1 MTITLDDHIRV
12 WNYSSVRVMDIRL
25 AVLEPGE
32 RVQRYQ
38 LPAHS
43 FIYVLDGHAQV
54 RLDQSQYNMS
64 RFHILHGG
72 RGAFID
78 IVAEDRLEYYLIL
91 YKAVMMLPTSHPLLK
106 YSGVDSSFRYQYAFV
121 PGHPASLLLKLD
133 DMYENWTTPDM
144 LHQFQART
152 LFYQFVHSLLLQMKQ
167 QGIEPMAPDL
177 LSQALHYIQEHYMEP
192 ITLKSLAELFD
203 CSVSYLT
210 KLFKSRLNDSPIRLL
225 AKVRVQAAAK
235 ILARRGTSLQEIA
248 ELVGYPDAHTLS
260 RSFKKVYGITPAQY
274 RAAVSQ
280 TGNPIPEMPKLR
292 TRSALVVTEPQC
304 YSFNDYDSHLHLSGG
319 LSMVKTSRSS
329 SIATA
334 ALLLCF
340 ILILSAC
347 AGGSTAPPTT
357 ASGKG
362 TVAESA
368 IGQQKPAST
377 SGTSTS
383 ATQTYTDSKG
393 TITIPAHPE
402 RIVDLT
408 GSAIGNLLALGV
420 KPVAATYDAMR
431 SPYHKG
437 MLEGI
442 VNLGE
447 GNNAEA
453 ILNLEPDLIITY
465 DYLEDTQ
472 YEALSQIAPVVRL
485 KYGGATPQDLLLEFG
500 KITGKVQEAQ
510 AWVDQWNAKIAE
522 VKPQIQAIVGDQ
534 TVSILQPYA
543 KGIYAWGNKGARGG
557 EILYRD
563 LGLKAPA
570 LIQKDL
576 IDGEGA
582 GANLSLEQ
590 LHDYAGDYI
599 FTSNWGW
606 DDGNPDV
613 VYESKVWKGLPAVQ
627 KKHVYFINVDGS
639 YYNDPIS
646 LEAQL
651 QFIVDSFLN
660 QS

>member
-12 WNYSSVRVMDIRL
+12 WNYSSVKVMDIRL

-106 YSGVDSSFRYQYAFV
+106 HHGVDSSFRYQYAFV

-152 LFYQFVHSLLLQMKQ
+152 LFYQFVHALLLQMKQ
-167 QGIEPMAPDL
+167 QGIEPVAPDL
-177 LSQALHYIQEHYMEP
+177 LSQVLHYMQEHYMEP

-225 AKVRVQAAAK
+225 AKVRVQEAAK
-235 ILARRGTSLQEIA
+235 ILARRGASLQEIA
-248 ELVGYPDAHTLS
+248 EIVGYPDAHTLS

-280 TGNPIPEMPKLR
+280 TGNLIPDMPKLR

-304 YSFNDYDSHLHLSGG
+304 YSFNDYDSHLYLSGG

-340 ILILSAC
+340 TLILSAC
-347 AGGSTAPPTT
+347 AGGSTAPPTA

-362 TVAESA
+362 TVSESGT
-368 IGQQKPAST
+368 GQQKQAST
-377 SGTSTS
+377 SEATIS

-447 GNNAEA
+447 GSNAEA

-472 YEALSQIAPVVRL
+472 YEALSQIAP
-485 KYGGATPQDLLLEFG
+485 G
-500 KITGKVQEAQ
+500 
-510 AWVDQWNAKIAE
+510 
-522 VKPQIQAIVGDQ
+522 
-534 TVSILQPYA
+534 
-543 KGIYAWGNKGARGG
+543 
-557 EILYRD
+557 
-563 LGLKAPA
+563 
-570 LIQKDL
+570 
-576 IDGEGA
+576 
-582 GANLSLEQ
+582 
-590 LHDYAGDYI
+590 
-599 FTSNWGW
+599 
-606 DDGNPDV
+606 
-613 VYESKVWKGLPAVQ
+613 
-627 KKHVYFINVDGS
+627 
-639 YYNDPIS
+639 
-646 LEAQL
+646 
-651 QFIVDSFLN
+651 
-660 QS
+660 

>member
-1 MTITLDDHIRV
+1 MTITLDDHIQV
-12 WNYSSVRVMDIRL
+12 WNHSSVKVMDIRL

-32 RVQRYQ
+32 SVQRYQ

-54 RLDQSQYNMS
+54 RLDQLQYNMS

-91 YKAVMMLPTSHPLLK
+91 YKAVMMLPSSHPLLK
-106 YSGVDSSFRYQYAFV
+106 HHGVDSSFRYQYAFI

-133 DMYENWTTPDM
+133 DMYENWMTPDI

-152 LFYQFVHSLLLQMKQ
+152 LFYQFVHALLLQMKQ
-167 QGIEPMAPDL
+167 QGIEPVAPDL
-177 LSQALHYIQEHYMEP
+177 LSQVLHYIQEHYMEP

-260 RSFKKVYGITPAQY
+260 RSFKKAYGMTPAQY
-274 RAAVSQ
+274 RAAISQ
-280 TGNPIPEMPKLR
+280 TSNVIPDMPKLR

-319 LSMVKTSRSS
+319 LTMFKTSRSS

-340 ILILSAC
+340 TLILSAC
-347 AGGSTAPPTT
+347 AGGATVPNNL
-357 ASGKG
+357 ASG
-362 TVAESA
+362 TVGESNVS
-368 IGQQKPAST
+368 QQKSAAT
-377 SGTSTS
+377 SETSTP
-383 ATQTYTDSKG
+383 ATRTYTDSRG
-393 TITIPAHPE
+393 TITIPAHPQ

-408 GSAIGNLLALGV
+408 GSAIGNLLVLGV
-420 KPVAATYDAMR
+420 KPVASTHDAMR
-431 SPYHKG
+431 NPYHQG

-442 VNLGE
+442 INLEE
-447 GNNAEA
+447 GSNAEA

-465 DYLEDTQ
+465 DYLVDNQ
-472 YEALSQIAPVVRL
+472 YEALSQIAPVVSL
-485 KYGGATPQDLLLEFG
+485 KYGGATPQELLLEFG
-500 KITGKVQEAQ
+500 KLTGKEKEAQ
-510 AWVDQWNAKIAE
+510 TWVDHWNAKIAN
-522 VKPQIQAIVGDQ
+522 VKPKIQAVVGNH

-563 LGLKAPA
+563 FGLKAPS

-576 IDGEGA
+576 IDGEGT
-582 GANLSLEQ
+582 GASLSLEK
-590 LHDYAGDYI
+590 LPEYAGDYI

-613 VYESKVWKGLPAVQ
+613 VYESNIWKGLPAVKNKQ
-627 KKHVYFINVDGS
+627 VYFINTEGS
-639 YYNDPIS
+639 FYNDPIS

-660 QS
+660 KSE

>member
-1 MTITLDDHIRV
+1 MTITLDDHIQV
-12 WNYSSVRVMDIRL
+12 WNHSSVKVMDIRL

-32 RVQRYQ
+32 SVQRYQ

-54 RLDQSQYNMS
+54 RLDQLQYNMS

-91 YKAVMMLPTSHPLLK
+91 YKAVMMLPSSHPLLK
-106 YSGVDSSFRYQYAFV
+106 HHGVDSSFRYQYAFI

-133 DMYENWTTPDM
+133 DMYENWMTPDI

-152 LFYQFVHSLLLQMKQ
+152 LFYQFVHALLLQMKQ
-167 QGIEPMAPDL
+167 QGIEPVAPDL
-177 LSQALHYIQEHYMEP
+177 LSQVLHYIQEHYMEP

-260 RSFKKVYGITPAQY
+260 RSFKKAYGMTPAQY
-274 RAAVSQ
+274 RAAISQ
-280 TGNPIPEMPKLR
+280 TSNVIPDMPKLR

-319 LSMVKTSRSS
+319 LTMFKTSRSS

-340 ILILSAC
+340 TLILSAC
-347 AGGSTAPPTT
+347 AGGATVPNNL
-357 ASGKG
+357 ASGTAG
-362 TVAESA
+362 ESNVS
-368 IGQQKPAST
+368 QQKSAAT
-377 SGTSTS
+377 SETSTP
-383 ATQTYTDSKG
+383 ATRTYTDSRG
-393 TITIPAHPE
+393 TITIPAHPQ

-408 GSAIGNLLALGV
+408 GSAIGNLLVLGV
-420 KPVAATYDAMR
+420 KPVASTHDAMR
-431 SPYHKG
+431 NPYHQG

-442 VNLGE
+442 INLEE
-447 GNNAEA
+447 GSNAEA

-465 DYLEDTQ
+465 DYLVDNQ
-472 YEALSQIAPVVRL
+472 YEALSQIAPVVSL
-485 KYGGATPQDLLLEFG
+485 KYGGATPQELLLEFG
-500 KITGKVQEAQ
+500 KLTGKEKEAQ
-510 AWVDQWNAKIAE
+510 TWVDHWNAKIAN
-522 VKPQIQAIVGDQ
+522 VKPQIQAVVGNH

-563 LGLKAPA
+563 LGLKAPT

-576 IDGEGA
+576 IDGEGT
-582 GANLSLEQ
+582 GASLSLEK
-590 LHDYAGDYI
+590 LPEYAGDYI

-613 VYESKVWKGLPAVQ
+613 VYESNIWKGLPAVKNKQ
-627 KKHVYFINVDGS
+627 VYFINTEGS
-639 YYNDPIS
+639 FYNDPIS

-651 QFIVDSFLN
+651 QFIEDSLLKKS
-660 QS
+660 Q

>member
-1 MTITLDDHIRV
+1 MTITLDEHIRV
-12 WNYSSVRVMDIRL
+12 WNHSSVKVMDIRL

-32 RVQRYQ
+32 GLQRYQ

-43 FIYVLDGHAQV
+43 FLYVLDGHAQI
-54 RLDQSQYNMS
+54 RLDQSQYYMS
-64 RFHILHGG
+64 RFHVLHGG

-78 IVAEDRLEYYLIL
+78 IFAEDRLEYYLIL
-91 YKAVMMLPTSHPLLK
+91 YKAVMMLPASHPLLRQP
-106 YSGVDSSFRYQYAFV
+106 GVDSSFRYQYVFV
-121 PGHPASLLLKLD
+121 PGHPTSLLLKLD
-133 DMYENWTTPDM
+133 DMFQNWTTPDL

-152 LFYQFVHSLLLQMKQ
+152 LFYQFVHALLLQMKQ
-167 QGIEPMAPDL
+167 QGIEPVAPDL
-177 LSQALHYIQEHYMEP
+177 PSQVLHYIQEHYMEP

-210 KLFKSRLNDSPIRLL
+210 KMFKSRLNDSPIRLL
-225 AKVRVQAAAK
+225 AKVRAQKAAMMLSRQG
-235 ILARRGTSLQEIA
+235 IPLQEIA

-274 RAAVSQ
+274 RATVSQ
-280 TGNPIPEMPKLR
+280 TGNRIPEMPKPR
-292 TRSALVVTEPQC
+292 TRSALVVAEPQC
-304 YSFNDYDSHLHLSGG
+304 YSFNDYNSHLHSSGG

-340 ILILSAC
+340 TLILSAC
-347 AGGSTAPPTT
+347 AGGATAPNNL
-357 ASGKG
+357 ASGTAG
-362 TVAESA
+362 ESNVS
-368 IGQQKPAST
+368 QQKSAAT
-377 SGTSTS
+377 SETSTP
-383 ATQTYTDSKG
+383 ATRTYTDSRG
-393 TITIPAHPE
+393 TITIPAHPQ

-408 GSAIGNLLALGV
+408 GSAIGNLLVLGV
-420 KPVAATYDAMR
+420 KPVASTHDAMR
-431 SPYHKG
+431 NPYHQG

-442 VNLGE
+442 INLEE
-447 GNNAEA
+447 GSNAEA
-453 ILNLEPDLIITY
+453 ILSLEPDLIITY
-465 DYLEDTQ
+465 DYLVDNQ
-472 YEALSQIAPVVRL
+472 YEALSQIAPVVSL
-485 KYGGATPQDLLLEFG
+485 KYGGATPQELLLEFG
-500 KITGKVQEAQ
+500 KLTGKEKEAQ
-510 AWVDQWNAKIAE
+510 TWVDHWNAKIAN
-522 VKPQIQAIVGDQ
+522 VKPKIQAVVGNH

-576 IDGEGA
+576 IDGEGT
-582 GANLSLEQ
+582 GASLSLEK
-590 LHDYAGDYI
+590 LPEYAGDYI

-613 VYESKVWKGLPAVQ
+613 VYESNIWKGLPAVKNKQ
-627 KKHVYFINVDGS
+627 VYFINTEGS
-639 YYNDPIS
+639 FYNDPIS

-651 QFIVDSFLN
+651 QFIEDSLLKKP
-660 QS
+660 Q